1 MGTCVLEGLQD
12 GSYTFMANVQGGA
25 PVRETVVISGDTS
38 VDLEVPPAR
47 IAGVV
52 VEAGTGQPLGDVSVR
67 IEENGGRF
75 RFANMIS
82 SDSSGRFAFEDIEPR
97 SYVLTFQ
104 KAAYETETRDVNAA
118 DDGEVRVEMRRG
130 EGLGLLARDGMF
142 GTPLRGLMVRV
153 VDAAGIAVFS
163 GSVPLDSQGRG
174 EVPSVKPGSYE
185 LRVSSSGYAPVVRPG
200 IMVPSSEL
208 AFALTPGGTLEIQV
222 GPETLALPQPQGL
235 LHGADGRPYLASI
248 FSMDGIIRLGGPVR
262 RLENVAP
269 GRYVFAV
276 EGGAR
281 QEVEVREGTLS
292 VVALP

>member
-1 MGTCVLEGLQD
+1 VG
-12 GSYTFMANVQGGA
+12 
-25 PVRETVVISGDTS
+25 
-38 VDLEVPPAR
+38 
-47 IAGVV
+47 
-52 VEAGTGQPLGDVSVR
+52 
-67 IEENGGRF
+67 
-75 RFANMIS
+75 
-82 SDSSGRFAFEDIEPR
+82 
-97 SYVLTFQ
+97 
-104 KAAYETETRDVNAA
+104 
-118 DDGEVRVEMRRG
+118 
-130 EGLGLLARDGMF
+130 
-142 GTPLRGLMVRV
+142 
-153 VDAAGIAVFS
+153 
-163 GSVPLDSQGRG
+163 
-174 EVPSVKPGSYE
+174 PGSYE

-248 FSMDGIIRLGGPVR
+248 FSMDGVIRLGGPVR